1 VDRCPQAGKLY
12 LLPPFLT
19 FASLDRK
26 SARFSIPLSAIRRVE
41 KLNARAG
48 VYALS
53 FTLWHGTK
61 IVSCEFSK
69 STPDLLTPA
78 PRLQIVQLTS
88 LRPTADL
95 FCTLLKEA
103 LKVELSKGQMKAL
116 KTFVKTC
123 YSDSLITSPTSMS
136 TSLIKE
142 QDQDEDKDTRFMDG
156 PQPTYHT
163 GLGQRFKFPGDPKK

>member
-1 VDRCPQAGKLY
+1 MNRFSQAGKLY

-26 SARFSIPLSAIRRVE
+26 SARFSIPLAAIRRVE

-48 VYALS
+48 IYALS
-53 FTLWHGTK
+53 FTLWQGTK
-61 IVSCEFSK
+61 IVSLRAHQVNDTSPNTDIT
-69 STPDLLTPA
+69 S
-78 PRLQIVQLTS
+78 QIVQLTS

-116 KTFVKTC
+116 KAFVKTC
-123 YSDSLITSPTSMS
+123 YSESLVASPIPMSASITKE
-136 TSLIKE
+136 LE
-142 QDQDEDKDTRFMDG
+142 QDEEQDSKT
-156 PQPTYHT
+156 TYHT
-163 GLGQRFKFPGDPKK
+163 GLGHHFKFPGDPKK